1 MVRLFVLLALLS
13 GTAYPCEQQEPLP
26 NKLKRMVNMINKERK
41 ARGLH
46 ALKVDPKL
54 NCAAQMHS
62 DDIGPDRLCQHEGTD
77 GSSPWDR
84 AERCETRAFGE
95 NVACGQDTP
104 RKAVDA
110 WIKSPGHFKNMM
122 NEKFEFIGV
131 GVNNNFWT
139 NIFR

>member
-1 MVRLFVLLALLS
+1 MVRLFILLTLLS
-13 GTAYPCEQQEPLP
+13 GTAYPCEQEPMP
-26 NKLKRMVNMINKERK
+26 NKLKRMVNLINKERK
-41 ARGLH
+41 AKGLH

-62 DDIGPDRLCQHEGTD
+62 DDIGPKRLCQHEGTD

-84 AERCETRAFGE
+84 AERCGTRAFAE
-95 NVACGQDTP
+95 NVACGQGTP
-104 RKAVDA
+104 RQAVDG
-110 WIKSPGHFKNMM
+110 WLNSPGHYKNMM
-122 NEKFEFIGV
+122 NEKLEFIGL